1 MVVTVTSSSAGLV
14 APPLL
19 EHDHSTCP
27 LDLNPIT
34 TDEKKTHVASAF
46 VLLQGMWVSD
56 E

>member
-1 MVVTVTSSSAGLV
+1 MVTSSSAGLV
-14 APPLL
+14 APALL
-19 EHDHSTCP
+19 EHDHSTSCP